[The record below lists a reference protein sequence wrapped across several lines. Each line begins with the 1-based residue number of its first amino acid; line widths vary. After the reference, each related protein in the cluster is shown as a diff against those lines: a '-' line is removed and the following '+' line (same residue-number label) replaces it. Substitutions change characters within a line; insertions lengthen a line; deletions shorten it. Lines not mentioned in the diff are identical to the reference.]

1 MSRTK
6 IWYAHLLQKIIAK
19 IGTLPLILHTLLMT
33 NGLSELRARE
43 TRGWK
48 KIYFCKEAERNFVGK
63 KYYHHELEKQL
74 LLPWV
79 SNFSRNKL
87 SQNDSLA
94 ENYTSLGLFLK
105 SVFGNFQIK
114 LPIELHSRSLW
125 IINRKSQGGIMSEKC

>member
-43 TRGWK
+43 TSKDEK

-63 KYYHHELEKQL
+63 KILSSWTWKATIIAMSQQLFLEINWAKTTVWLKTIL
-74 LLPWV
+74 L
-79 SNFSRNKL
+79 
-87 SQNDSLA
+87 
-94 ENYTSLGLFLK
+94 LGLFLK
-105 SVFGNFQIK
+105 SVFGKSHKKLSKKLRAQI
-114 LPIELHSRSLW
+114 LW
-125 IINRKSQGGIMSEKC
+125 IINKNNMDHLF